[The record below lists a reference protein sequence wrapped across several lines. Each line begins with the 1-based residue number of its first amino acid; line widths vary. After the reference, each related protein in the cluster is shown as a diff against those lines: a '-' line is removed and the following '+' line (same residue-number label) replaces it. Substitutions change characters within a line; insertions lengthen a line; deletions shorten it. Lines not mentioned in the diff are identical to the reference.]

1 MSDYKLFSQVSNR
14 IKEEK
19 TKLLSTTSKDFQ
31 NLVNV
36 IIHGSSVTD
45 SGLEKKYKEALKK
58 DIPSAFFRKYEKDL
72 KKAIKPDLIPL
83 FYYEIDNVRLY
94 QYDNSIYRRNFRSND
109 YRTYIKAIH
118 GILVEFIVFS
128 ILNVDMNDYL
138 LENTSEEINAYK
150 NYCYGVEQFPFII
163 AALIDNGDQKIRAT
177 IEDIVLNNGGRVSTE
192 IIRGIFVSKDP
203 KMYELMEKL
212 LLAARLQE
220 GLRQAVC
227 ECMDFGTREAFD
239 YMFKVILDN
248 DLQRFSSVQRAI
260 EVTTGL
266 VAPDE
271 KGGDR
276 ITKKQCALIHKYL
289 TEPSERDNAFASDDH
304 MEIYL
309 ALWAIGTE
317 RVEDAFAKAED
328 LIYNGGRE
336 QRVTAAFFLAN
347 FCYDSNVFM
356 RIFSRKK
363 DEPEIIA
370 LTMSR
375 FMGSR
380 SSAMMSVLKEEGGT
394 YREYVSHRVFAN
406 PAYYFEDEKEARE
419 AYFILKDI
427 LALIPNKK
435 LEYNGLVFPWVKVA
449 LTKTDC
455 VSRMAYCASASMD
468 KTLTLEAARDIASV
482 EKWEREEALALLLTE
497 PENREEYEILTRAMG
512 DGEER
517 TRDRANRMLTH
528 ELKRDTTYLDSEIR
542 ASEGKL
548 PSFCY
553 EILEDMLRLK
563 RSDMRQNV
571 INMLMT
577 MDDEDKISMFERL
590 LSDKAEEKRTAALDM
605 ILLMKK
611 DNSPSFAKAAEKTAV
626 ITSPTTQEQVLLDEI
641 TGSSDDHSDDAG
653 EGRGLFDPTAE
664 YEPVFDMEL
673 IENCNK
679 VWDRVFPNKKIGK
692 KLFSMKTKT
701 DELKI
706 FKALDDLI
714 EKNKELEYEVWGDK
728 KLLGN
733 GIVGRYIDGKKIIP
747 FPELWDSFYE
757 KSVKTEDQLVRLSF
771 MLSRGRAYGFD
782 TSVNGYKEFCD
793 KYAGEYFGA
802 ELNKLDLKDY
812 KHSRDFSDVI
822 TYMCD
827 KHDIS
832 EIKSDIGRAVAYHIA
847 FSDDPMIFSFTK
859 KDIAESRSQAN
870 LKKENFTRTPLTD
883 GRFSMFIGG
892 MFADLKSFPIR
903 YALVRKFGG
912 SYSRDYVLYNYYT
925 VGGDKNMEKQNIPT
939 IEEYIAAC
947 AGGLI
952 SKDFLYKR
960 IFDGFESETLR
971 MLSAVILFIR
981 ERNDAKT
988 TRVRRYYYRG
998 NYASV
1003 GTLLGRK
1010 NIREEIDP
1018 DKLTDREKATL
1029 DLAEECFDTL
1039 VSYCV
1044 GKELKRGDSPTEYS
1058 CIMKE
1063 VGRLYGLNYFVG
1075 ILKAF
1080 GKSTFNRSKY
1090 LSYRNSDTKEDVLS
1104 HLLGV
1109 CVPDSREGDVKEQ
1122 AAKLKAMIKGT
1133 DIKEKRLI
1141 EAGLFAPEWL
1151 DIIGE
1156 LLQIPGFHSGCY
1168 YFMAHMNEK
1177 FDEKRKA
1184 VIAKYSPLSE
1194 DEFNAGAFDKS
1205 WFDEVYG
1212 VLGEKKFEEIYDAA
1226 KYISDGA
1233 KHARGRKYAD
1243 AATGKLDP
1251 KKTRDEIEKKRNKD
1265 LLMAYAILNG
1275 TDEEIRERYSYIR
1288 QFIKES
1294 KKFGAQ
1300 RRASEKLAGE
1310 TAIKN
1315 MATAQGYP
1323 DETRFILKMEN
1334 DIASELAGFWEM
1346 QKIGDVEMCLV
1357 VDSGKVDIRTV
1368 KGGKE
1373 LKSIPAALKKNEQVL
1388 DLQEAKKTFTEQYRR
1403 TRIMLE
1409 EAMESRTPFLS
1420 EEIEAMRMNP
1430 VLTGM
1435 IDSLVFE
1442 SEGKFGLRK
1451 DLKVK
1456 KGGEVF
1462 VAHPYT
1468 MFKAGTWK
1476 DMQALIFENEIA
1488 QPFKQVFR
1496 ELYVKTEEEIN
1507 ALDSR
1512 RYAGNQIQTKM
1523 TVGVLKNRRW
1533 VADVEDGLQKVYYKE
1548 NIIATIFALADWFS
1562 PSDVEAPT
1570 LEWVAF
1576 FDRKTGEAMQIK
1588 DVPDILFSEVM
1599 RDVDLAVSVAHAGE
1613 VDPEMSHSTIE
1624 MRRAVAEF
1632 TCKSFKLGNVSFT
1645 DSHAIV
1651 KGKRANYTIH
1661 LGSGIIHLEGGL
1673 MINVLPVHSQ
1683 KRGRIFLPFV
1693 DDDPKTAEVISKILL
1708 FAEDNKIKDPFILN
1722 QIV

>member
-1 MSDYKLFSQVSNR
+1 MSDNYKLFSQVSKR
-14 IKEEK
+14 IKEESAK
-19 TKLLSTTSKDFQ
+19 RVSGTCTDLQ
-31 NLVNV
+31 HLVND
-36 IIHGSSVTD
+36 ILHGSSTTPD
-45 SGLEKKYKEALKK
+45 GLEKKYKQALKN
-58 DIPSAFFRKYEKDL
+58 DFPSAFFKQYDKDL
-72 KKAIKPDLIPL
+72 KKLIKPDLLPM
-83 FYYEIDNVRLY
+83 FYYEIDRVRAY
-94 QYDNSIYRRNFRSND
+94 QYDNSMFRRNFRSQD
-109 YRTYIKAIH
+109 YCTYIKLIH
-118 GILVEFIVFS
+118 SILIEFITFS
-128 ILNVDMNDYL
+128 IINADINDYL
-138 LENTSEEINAYK
+138 LENVSDELTAYK
-150 NYCYGVEQFPFII
+150 NYSYGSEEFPFVI
-163 AALIDNGDQKIRAT
+163 AALIDNGDKKIRQT
-177 IEDIVLNNGGRVSTE
+177 LEDIVMNSGGTVSLE
-192 IIRGIFVSKDP
+192 IIRGIFLCNDP

-227 ECMDFGTREAFD
+227 ESMDFGTREAFD

-248 DLQRFSSVQRAI
+248 DLLRFSSVQRAV

-266 VAPDE
+266 VSYEE

-276 ITKKQCALIHKYL
+276 ITKKQSQLIHTYL
-289 TEPSERDNAFASDDH
+289 TDASARDKAFASDDH

-309 ALWAIGTE
+309 ALWSIGTE
-317 RVEDAFAKAED
+317 NVEDAFAKAED
-328 LIYNGGRE
+328 LVFNGGRE
-336 QRVTAAFFLAN
+336 QRLTAAFFLLN
-347 FCYDSNVFM
+347 FCYDSKVFM
-356 RIFSRKK
+356 RILAKK
-363 DEPEIIA
+363 QDEPEILA
-370 LTMSR
+370 LAMGR
-375 FMGSR
+375 FMTSR
-380 SSAMMSVLKEEGGT
+380 SSAMMSALKKEGGA
-394 YREYVSHRVFAN
+394 YREFVTHRVFAN
-406 PAYYFEDEKEARE
+406 PTFYFEDEKEARE
-419 AYFILKDI
+419 AFFILKDVM
-427 LALIPNKK
+427 ALIPNKK
-435 LEYNGLVFPWVKVA
+435 LEYEGLVFPWVKIS

-455 VSRMAYCASASMD
+455 VSRMAFCASASMD
-468 KTLTLEAARDIASV
+468 KNLTLEAARDIASV
-482 EKWEREEALALLLTE
+482 DKWEREYALALLLNE
-497 PENREEYEILTRAMG
+497 PVNREEYEILTRAMG
-512 DGEER
+512 DGEEQ
-517 TRDRANRMLTH
+517 TRDRANRMLKH
-528 ELKRDTTYLDSEIR
+528 ELQRDTTCLEPDIR
-542 ASEGKL
+542 AGEGKL
-548 PSFCY
+548 PAFCY
-553 EILEDMLRLK
+553 GILEDMLRLK

-571 INMLMT
+571 ISMLMT
-577 MDDEDKISMFERL
+577 MEDEDKISMFERL
-590 LSDKAEEKRTAALDM
+590 LSDKSEEKRTACLDM
-605 ILLMKK
+605 ILRMKK
-611 DNSPSFAKAAEKTAV
+611 ENSPSFAKAAEKTAV
-626 ITSPTTQEQVLLDEI
+626 ISSPTTQEQVLLDEI
-641 TGSSDDHSDDAG
+641 NGSSDDNSADAG
-653 EGRGLFDPTAE
+653 EVRGLFDPAAD
-664 YEPVFDMEL
+664 YEPVIDRDL
-673 IENCNK
+673 IAECNN

-692 KLFSMKTKT
+692 KLLSKKV
-701 DELKI
+701 KI
-706 FKALDDLI
+706 DDIKLFKDLDDLI
-714 EKNKELEYEVWGDK
+714 EKNKDLEYEVWGEK
-728 KLLGN
+728 RLLGN
-733 GIVGRYIDGKKIIP
+733 GIVRRYVDGKQIMP
-747 FPELWDSFYE
+747 FPELWDSFYDE
-757 KSVKTEDQLVRLSF
+757 YVKTEDELVRITFLMERQSDF
-771 MLSRGRAYGFD
+771 RYAGD
-782 TSVNGYKEFCD
+782 VKGYKEFCD
-793 KYAGEYFGA
+793 KYIAEYFGP
-802 ELNKLDLKDY
+802 ELNGFELKGY
-812 KHSRDFSDVI
+812 KHSGDFRDVLA
-822 TYMCD
+822 YLYG

-832 EIKSDIGRAVAYHIA
+832 QIKSDIGRAVADHVTN
-847 FSDDPMIFSFTK
+847 SDDPMIFSFSK
-859 KDIAESRSQAN
+859 ADILEKRATN
-870 LKKENFTRTPLTD
+870 LKKENFTRTPLTE
-883 GRFSMFIGG
+883 GGFSMFISG
-892 MFADLKSFPIR
+892 MFHDLKSFPIR
-903 YALVRKFGG
+903 YSLVQKFDGN
-912 SYSRDYVLYNYYT
+912 YSRDLILYSYYT
-925 VGGDKNMEKQNIPT
+925 YNSKPDREKQNIPG
-939 IEEYIAAC
+939 IDEYIAAC

-952 SKDFLYKR
+952 TKDFLYKR

-971 MLSAVILFIR
+971 MLSNVIIFIR
-981 ERNDAKT
+981 ERNDAKS
-988 TRVRRYYYRG
+988 TRTKRYFYGG
-998 NYASV
+998 NTSV
-1003 GTLLGRK
+1003 AKLLGRK
-1010 NIREEIDP
+1010 NEKEPVDP
-1018 DKLTDREKATL
+1018 DKLTDQEKKIL
-1029 DLAEECFDTL
+1029 DLAEECFDTV

-1044 GKELKRGDSPTEYS
+1044 RRELKRGDTPTEYS
-1058 CIMKE
+1058 SIMRDI
-1063 VGRLYGLNYFVG
+1063 GRIYGLDYFVG

-1080 GKSTFNRSKY
+1080 GKSTFNRSRY
-1090 LSYRNSDTKEDVLS
+1090 ISYNSSDTKENVLS

-1122 AAKLKAMIKGT
+1122 AAKLKQMLKGT

-1194 DEFNAGAFDKS
+1194 DEFNAGAFDKE
-1205 WFDEVYG
+1205 WFDEVYA

-1265 LLMAYAILNG
+1265 LLMAYAILSG
-1275 TDEEIRERYSYIR
+1275 SDEEIRERYSYIR

-1315 MATAQGYP
+1315 MATSQGYP

-1334 DIASELAGFWEM
+1334 DIASELAGYWEM

-1357 VDSGKVDIRTV
+1357 VDSGKVDIKTV

-1403 TRIMLE
+1403 TKIMLE
-1409 EAMESRTPFLS
+1409 EAMESRTSFTK
-1420 EEIEAMRMNP
+1420 EEIDAMRTNP

-1435 IDSLVFE
+1435 LDALVFE
-1442 SEGKFGLRK
+1442 TDGKFGLWK

-1462 VAHPYT
+1462 VAHSYT
-1468 MFKAGTWK
+1468 MFKAGVWK
-1476 DMQALIFENEIA
+1476 DMQALIFENGIA

-1507 ALDSR
+1507 AFDSR
-1512 RYAGNQIQTKM
+1512 RYAGNQIQTKL

-1576 FDRKTGEAMQIK
+1576 FERKTGEAMQIK

-1632 TCKSFKLGNVSFT
+1632 TCKSFKLKNVSFT
-1645 DSHAIV
+1645 DSHALI
-1651 KGKRANYTIH
+1651 KGTRANYTVH

-1708 FAEDNKIKDPFILN
+1708 FAEDNKIKDPFILD

>member
-1 MSDYKLFSQVSNR
+1 MSDYYTLYRQVSNR

-19 TKLLSTTSKDFQ
+19 TKRLSATSRDFQ
-31 NLVNV
+31 NLANV
-36 IIHGSSVTD
+36 IIHSGSVTSD
-45 SGLEKKYKEALKK
+45 GLEKKYKQALKTGY
-58 DIPSAFFRKYEKDL
+58 PSAFFMKYEKDL
-72 KKAIKPDLIPL
+72 KKVIKPDLIPL
-83 FYYEIDNVRLY
+83 FYYEIDNIRAY
-94 QYDNSIYRRNFRSND
+94 QYDDSMFRRNFRSND

-118 GILVEFIVFS
+118 GILIEFIIFS
-128 ILNVDMNDYL
+128 ILNVDINDYL
-138 LENTSEEINAYK
+138 LEKASDELTAYK
-150 NYCYGVEQFPFII
+150 NYIYGVEQFPFII

-192 IIRGIFVSKDP
+192 IIRGVFLCNDP

-227 ECMDFGTREAFD
+227 ECMDFGTRKAFD
-239 YMFKVILDN
+239 YIFKVILDN
-248 DLQRFSSVQRAI
+248 DLMRFSSVQRAI

-276 ITKKQCALIHKYL
+276 ITKKQSTLIHKYL
-289 TEPSERDNAFASDDH
+289 TEPSERDNAFSSDDH
-304 MEIYL
+304 MEVYL
-309 ALWAIGTE
+309 ALWALGTE
-317 RVEDAFAKAED
+317 RIEDAFAKAED

-336 QRVTAAFFLAN
+336 QRITSAFFLSN
-347 FCYDSNVFM
+347 FCFDSDVFM
-356 RIFSRKK
+356 RIFAKKK

-370 LTMSR
+370 LTMSK
-375 FMGSR
+375 FVAGR
-380 SSAMMSVLKEEGGT
+380 SSAMMRVLKDDSGS
-394 YREYVSHRVFAN
+394 YREYVNHRVFAN
-406 PAYYFEDEKEARE
+406 PAYYFEDEKEAKE

-435 LEYNGLVFPWVKVA
+435 LEYEGLVFPWVKA
-449 LTKTDC
+449 SLTKTDC
-455 VSRMAYCASASMD
+455 VSRMVYCASASMD
-468 KTLTLEAARDIASV
+468 KKLTLEVARDIASV

-497 PENREEYEILTRAMG
+497 PENKEEYEILTKAMG

-528 ELKRDTTYLDSEIR
+528 ELKRDTTLLAPEIR
-542 ASEGKL
+542 AVEGRL

-553 EILEDMLRLK
+553 GILEDMLRLK

-577 MDDEDKISMFERL
+577 MDDEEKISMFERL
-590 LSDKAEEKRTAALDM
+590 MSDKAEEKRTAALDM

-626 ITSPTTQEQVLLDEI
+626 ITSPTTQEQVLLEEI
-641 TGSSDDHSDDAG
+641 NGSSGEQSDEC
-653 EGRGLFDPTAE
+653 EGRGIFDPSAE

-673 IENCNK
+673 IADCNK

-714 EKNKELEYEVWGDK
+714 EKNKDLEYEVWGDK

-733 GIVGRYIDGKKIIP
+733 GIVGRYIDGVKIIP

-757 KSVKTEDQLVRLSF
+757 ESVKTEDQLVRLCF
-771 MLSRGRAYGFD
+771 MLGNRRALGFE
-782 TSVNGYKEFCD
+782 TGVKGYKEFCD
-793 KYAGEYFGA
+793 KYAAEFFGA
-802 ELNKLDLKDY
+802 ELNNFDLKDY
-812 KHSRDFSDVI
+812 KHSGDFSDVI
-822 TYMCD
+822 AYMCN

-832 EIKSDIGRAVAYHIA
+832 EIKSDIGRAVAYYIA

-859 KDIAESRSQAN
+859 NDITDNHGLGN
-870 LKKENFTRTPLTD
+870 LRKEKFTRTPLMD
-883 GRFSMFIGG
+883 GRFSLFISG
-892 MFADLKSFPIR
+892 MFNDLKSFPIK

-912 SYSRDYVLYNYYT
+912 SYAKDYVLYYYYT
-925 VGGDKNMEKQNIPT
+925 VNGDKSEKQNIPS

-952 SKDFLYKR
+952 TKDFLYKR
-960 IFDGFESETLR
+960 IFDGFESEALR

-981 ERNDAKT
+981 ERNDFKS
-988 TRVRRYYYRG
+988 TRVRRYYNRG
-998 NYASV
+998 NFTSV

-1010 NIREEIDP
+1010 NVKEEIDP

-1058 CIMKE
+1058 GIMKE

-1080 GKSTFNRSKY
+1080 GKSSFNRSKY
-1090 LSYRNSDTKEDVLS
+1090 LSYRTSDTKEDVLS

-1122 AAKLKAMIKGT
+1122 AAKLKALIKGT

-1177 FDEKRKA
+1177 FDDKRKA

-1194 DEFNAGAFDKS
+1194 DEFNAGAFDKA

-1265 LLMAYAILNG
+1265 LLMAYAILGG

-1315 MATAQGYP
+1315 MATAQGYT

-1334 DIASELAGFWEM
+1334 DIASGLAGFWEM
-1346 QKIGDVEMCLV
+1346 QKIGDTEMCLV
-1357 VDSGKVDIRTV
+1357 VDSGKVDIRVV

-1373 LKSIPAALKKNEQVL
+1373 LKSIPAALKKNEQVT

-1409 EAMESRTPFLS
+1409 EAMESRTSFIR
-1420 EEIEAMRMNP
+1420 EEIDAMRMNP

-1442 SEGKFGLRK
+1442 ADGQFGLWK

-1462 VAHPYT
+1462 VSHPYT
-1468 MFKAGTWK
+1468 MFKAGVWK
-1476 DMQALIFENEIA
+1476 DMQAMVFENEIA

-1507 ALDSR
+1507 AFDSR

-1548 NIIATIFALADWFS
+1548 NIIATIFAMADWFS

-1576 FDRKTGEAMQIK
+1576 FDRKTGEAMQIR

-1632 TCKSFKLGNVSFT
+1632 TCKSFKLKNVTFT
-1645 DSHAIV
+1645 DSHAII
-1651 KGKRANYTIH
+1651 KGTRANYTVH